1 MADEKAAETAS
12 APDAP
17 TGPKMIMGMP
27 LLQFVFIVVNL
38 LIMGGGLAFI
48 IHASL
53 IYKKPAI
60 TDSAVINEIKK
71 KETARLKLLDESGFF
86 TENYQEM
93 TITLRGEQGGKT
105 HYATL
110 EMSLVCGSENC
121 LSQLKENRAKVEDT
135 VQTVMGA
142 RSYSELGSL
151 EVKFRV
157 KHDIMSKI
165 NTFLE
170 GTAVTDVLFT
180 NLLIQ

>member
-1 MADEKAAETAS
+1 MADEKAAEAATE
-12 APDAP
+12 APA
-17 TGPKMIMGMP
+17 GPKKIMGLP
-27 LLQFVFIVVNL
+27 LLQFVFIAVNL
-38 LIMGGGLAFI
+38 LVMCGGLAFI
-48 IHASL
+48 FYASM

-60 TDSAVINEIKK
+60 TDSAVITEIKK
-71 KETARLKLLDESGFF
+71 KEAARLKRLDESGFF

-110 EMSLVCGSENC
+110 EMTLVCGSENC
-121 LSQLKENRAKVEDT
+121 VSQLKENRAKVEDT

-142 RSYSELGSL
+142 RSYTELGSL

-157 KHDIMSKI
+157 KHEIMGKV
-165 NTFLE
+165 NTFLVE
-170 GTAVTDVLFT
+170 TSITDVLFT